1 MFIRNPF
8 AWLPVLIL
16 FTKLNI
22 ISSRW
27 PVWNVSTKSF
37 NAAVIF
43 NWLMH
48 KWEKKKYSIY
58 VICKSCNLES
68 HKTSYDT
75 ASFCILFI
83 VSKTHKKP
91 SWYYQEQGMELF
103 IYWKQFAFPTMF
115 AVLLSIQFITGTLF
129 ILKLPSKTFSYHHI
143 VICTQSLQFYY
154 SLQYFYPR
162 VYWSIF
168 RPPAT
173 YFKQCSVI
181 KASRLKRA
189 KVHTLCR

>member
-1 MFIRNPF
+1 M
-8 AWLPVLIL
+8 
-16 FTKLNI
+16 
-22 ISSRW
+22 
-27 PVWNVSTKSF
+27 WNVSTKSL

-68 HKTSYDT
+68 HKTSYLIRPVF
-75 ASFCILFI
+75 AYYFLYLRLIKNLVGI
-83 VSKTHKKP
+83 SKNK
-91 SWYYQEQGMELF
+91 QGMASF
-103 IYWKQFAFPTMF
+103 IYWKHKYHNSHSPTMF